1 MLLKHFMTVITLF
14 LTLYMFYYIKTF
26 PNWKSNNDIDS
37 NNNHFLNH
45 IGLHNCVGPFY
56 FNLS

>member
-26 PNWKSNNDIDS
+26 PNWKFNNDIDS
-37 NNNHFLNH
+37 N
-45 IGLHNCVGPFY
+45 Y
-56 FNLS
+56 